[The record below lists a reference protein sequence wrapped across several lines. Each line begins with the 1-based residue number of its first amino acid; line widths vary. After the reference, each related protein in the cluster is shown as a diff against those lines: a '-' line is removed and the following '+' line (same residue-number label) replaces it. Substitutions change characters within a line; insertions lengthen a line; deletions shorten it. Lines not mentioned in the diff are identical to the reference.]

1 MKSILLAAAFL
12 GSLCWAGTNP
22 YNIIPEPVNVTTTS
36 GTTKNLKIIHE
47 QKVAGLGNEG
57 YAMKLTPG
65 GVELRYT
72 TPNGKAMAMATLF
85 QLQDQLSDT
94 PEGLPCGSIQDS
106 PDFGWRGMMVDVGRY
121 HYPMKEIYNF
131 VDAMHYYKYN
141 VLHLHLT
148 EDQGWRLPVPGY
160 DKLRTIG
167 AVRPSAPESQNN
179 SLLANEGM
187 YTKKELQDLVA
198 YCKARGIQVLP
209 EVEMP
214 GHNMALAASYPEFC
228 CNTKRAQVWTHG
240 GVSSKLICPQKPAT
254 KKFLKDT
261 FNTVQQIFPFPYIHI
276 GGDECPMGDWKK
288 CPDCQAARAKKGQGD
303 NVEAQMSDFTKSL
316 TAMLAKHRKKPILWY
331 DINKSYYHKGE
342 TVMSWLPGEFPRCID
357 KTKEQGIDLIVTPQF
372 KYYLA
377 RTQMKFPADD
387 VRARPG
393 GAPILL
399 KDCYNFDPRNGR
411 DKNDVKHIKGIN
423 LCMWA
428 EWIPSGELLMY
439 MTYPRAMA
447 VSETAWGS
455 HKNRPSL
462 EEFEKKMETHKKH
475 FQKRFGYTLERT
487 VENADG
493 NFVVLN
499 KNCSVRIENEQG
511 RELESYQPV
520 IGTILYVPNGG
531 AIKKDETLA
540 TWDPY
545 NVPVIAE
552 KGGIVEFK
560 DMIVGITVSK
570 ETDRETGASSLVV
583 MEHKQELHPQV
594 VIRDAKTREVLAHH
608 AIPAGANLTVK
619 DGETISAGTMVA
631 KTPRKVAKTKDI
643 TGGLPRVAELFEAR
657 KPKDACTIARVEGI
671 VRLSSK
677 NTSRGKKVITI
688 ETPTGE
694 LVDHLVPMN
703 KHVIVHEDDHV
714 HLGDQLTEGPVSP
727 EEILD
732 VCGKERLQEHLVNE
746 VQEVYRLQGV
756 EINDKHVE
764 IIVRQMLRKVVIT
777 EPGNTEFLW
786 GDQVDK
792 TTFDR
797 INEQTVAQGG
807 QPAAAK
813 PVLLGITK
821 ASLETESFISAA
833 SFQDTTRVLTE
844 ASTLGK
850 TDTLEGFKENVIMGH
865 LIPAGTGFSRY
876 SKIEVEPAEGAEE
889 IASASE
895 EEEAAELAED
905 MLNDT
910 INFDNER

>member
-1 MKSILLAAAFL
+1 MKIGDAVGIIAAQSIGEPGTQLTMRTFLVGGTATTAFKQPIVK
-12 GSLCWAGTNP
+12 A
-22 YNIIPEPVNVTTTS
+22 
-36 GTTKNLKIIHE
+36 KN
-47 QKVAGLGNEG
+47 
-57 YAMKLTPG
+57 
-65 GVELRYT
+65 
-72 TPNGKAMAMATLF
+72 
-85 QLQDQLSDT
+85 D
-94 PEGLPCGSIQDS
+94 
-106 PDFGWRGMMVDVGRY
+106 GRV
-121 HYPMKEIYNF
+121 IY
-131 VDAMHYYKYN
+131 
-141 VLHLHLT
+141 T
-148 EDQGWRLPVPGY
+148 EDL
-160 DKLRTIG
+160 
-167 AVRPSAPESQNN
+167 
-179 SLLANEGM
+179 
-187 YTKKELQDLVA
+187 
-198 YCKARGIQVLP
+198 
-209 EVEMP
+209 
-214 GHNMALAASYPEFC
+214 
-228 CNTKRAQVWTHG
+228 
-240 GVSSKLICPQKPAT
+240 
-254 KKFLKDT
+254 
-261 FNTVQQIFPFPYIHI
+261 
-276 GGDECPMGDWKK
+276 
-288 CPDCQAARAKKGQGD
+288 
-303 NVEAQMSDFTKSL
+303 
-316 TAMLAKHRKKPILWY
+316 
-331 DINKSYYHKGE
+331 
-342 TVMSWLPGEFPRCID
+342 
-357 KTKEQGIDLIVTPQF
+357 
-372 KYYLA
+372 
-377 RTQMKFPADD
+377 
-387 VRARPG
+387 
-393 GAPILL
+393 
-399 KDCYNFDPRNGR
+399 
-411 DKNDVKHIKGIN
+411 
-423 LCMWA
+423 
-428 EWIPSGELLMY
+428 
-439 MTYPRAMA
+439 
-447 VSETAWGS
+447 
-455 HKNRPSL
+455 
-462 EEFEKKMETHKKH
+462 
-475 FQKRFGYTLERT
+475 RT
-487 VENADG
+487 VENVDG

-499 KNCSVRIENEQG
+499 KNCSVRIETEQG
-511 RELESYQPV
+511 RELESSQPV

-531 AIKKDETLA
+531 SIKKDETLA

-552 KGGIVEFK
+552 KGGMVEFK

-570 ETDRETGASSLVV
+570 ETDRETGTSTLVV

-594 VIRDAKTREVLAHH
+594 VIRDVKTREVLAHH

-714 HLGDQLTEGPVSP
+714 HMGDQLTEGPVSP

-797 INEQTVAQGG
+797 INEQTIAQGG

-876 SKIEVEPAEGAEE
+876 SKIEVDPAEGAEE
-889 IASASE
+889 IVLAGEDDEMDSIE
-895 EEEAAELAED
+895 EV
-905 MLNDT
+905 LNDT

>member
-1 MKSILLAAAFL
+1 MSIELTRNFSIIAHIDHGKTTLSDRLLEK
-12 GSLCWAGTNP
+12 TNT
-22 YNIIPEPVNVTTTS
+22 ISERE
-36 GTTKNLKIIHE
+36 K
-47 QKVAGLGNEG
+47 
-57 YAMKLTPG
+57 
-65 GVELRYT
+65 
-72 TPNGKAMAMATLF
+72 
-85 QLQDQLSDT
+85 QDQLLDAMDLEREKGITIKSHPVTIFYKAGDGKTYKLNLLDT
-94 PEGLPCGSIQDS
+94 PGHVDFSYEVSRSLAACEGALLI
-106 PDFGWRGMMVDVGRY
+106 
-121 HYPMKEIYNF
+121 
-131 VDAMHYYKYN
+131 VDAA
-141 VLHLHLT
+141 
-148 EDQGWRLPVPGY
+148 QG
-160 DKLRTIG
+160 
-167 AVRPSAPESQNN
+167 
-179 SLLANEGM
+179 
-187 YTKKELQDLVA
+187 
-198 YCKARGIQVLP
+198 
-209 EVEMP
+209 
-214 GHNMALAASYPEFC
+214 
-228 CNTKRAQVWTHG
+228 
-240 GVSSKLICPQKPAT
+240 
-254 KKFLKDT
+254 
-261 FNTVQQIFPFPYIHI
+261 
-276 GGDECPMGDWKK
+276 
-288 CPDCQAARAKKGQGD
+288 
-303 NVEAQMSDFTKSL
+303 VEAQTLANMHLAMDLNLATGQEVKIGEAVGIIAAQSIGEPGTQL
-316 TAMLAKHRKKPILWY
+316 TMRTFHVGGTATTAFKQPIV
-331 DINKSYYHKGE
+331 K
-342 TVMSWLPGEFPRCID
+342 
-357 KTKEQGIDLIVTPQF
+357 
-372 KYYLA
+372 A
-377 RTQMKFPADD
+377 
-387 VRARPG
+387 
-393 GAPILL
+393 
-399 KDCYNFDPRNGR
+399 
-411 DKNDVKHIKGIN
+411 KNDGRVI
-423 LCMWA
+423 
-428 EWIPSGELLMY
+428 
-439 MTYPRAMA
+439 
-447 VSETAWGS
+447 
-455 HKNRPSL
+455 
-462 EEFEKKMETHKKH
+462 
-475 FQKRFGYTLERT
+475 YTEDLRT

>member
-1 MKSILLAAAFL
+1 MAQDVIVHAEDCGTSNGITVHAIYDGDEEVASLASRIY
-12 GSLCWAGTNP
+12 GRTSCER
-22 YNIIPEPVNVTTTS
+22 IVDPVS
-36 GTTKNLKIIHE
+36 GEVIVDINDLINEKQAEQLEKIGIERLKIRSVLTCE
-47 QKVAGLGNEG
+47 LKKGCCAKCYGLNLATGQEVKIG
-57 YAMKLTPG
+57 EAVGIIAAQSIGEPGTQLTMRTFHVG
-65 GVELRYT
+65 GTAT
-72 TPNGKAMAMATLF
+72 TAFKQPIVKAKN
-85 QLQDQLSDT
+85 D
-94 PEGLPCGSIQDS
+94 
-106 PDFGWRGMMVDVGRY
+106 GRV
-121 HYPMKEIYNF
+121 IY
-131 VDAMHYYKYN
+131 
-141 VLHLHLT
+141 T
-148 EDQGWRLPVPGY
+148 EDL
-160 DKLRTIG
+160 
-167 AVRPSAPESQNN
+167 
-179 SLLANEGM
+179 
-187 YTKKELQDLVA
+187 
-198 YCKARGIQVLP
+198 
-209 EVEMP
+209 
-214 GHNMALAASYPEFC
+214 
-228 CNTKRAQVWTHG
+228 
-240 GVSSKLICPQKPAT
+240 
-254 KKFLKDT
+254 
-261 FNTVQQIFPFPYIHI
+261 
-276 GGDECPMGDWKK
+276 
-288 CPDCQAARAKKGQGD
+288 
-303 NVEAQMSDFTKSL
+303 
-316 TAMLAKHRKKPILWY
+316 
-331 DINKSYYHKGE
+331 
-342 TVMSWLPGEFPRCID
+342 
-357 KTKEQGIDLIVTPQF
+357 
-372 KYYLA
+372 
-377 RTQMKFPADD
+377 
-387 VRARPG
+387 
-393 GAPILL
+393 
-399 KDCYNFDPRNGR
+399 
-411 DKNDVKHIKGIN
+411 
-423 LCMWA
+423 
-428 EWIPSGELLMY
+428 
-439 MTYPRAMA
+439 
-447 VSETAWGS
+447 
-455 HKNRPSL
+455 
-462 EEFEKKMETHKKH
+462 
-475 FQKRFGYTLERT
+475 RT

>member
-1 MKSILLAAAFL
+1 MGGTATTAFKQPIVK
-12 GSLCWAGTNP
+12 A
-22 YNIIPEPVNVTTTS
+22 
-36 GTTKNLKIIHE
+36 KN
-47 QKVAGLGNEG
+47 
-57 YAMKLTPG
+57 
-65 GVELRYT
+65 
-72 TPNGKAMAMATLF
+72 
-85 QLQDQLSDT
+85 D
-94 PEGLPCGSIQDS
+94 
-106 PDFGWRGMMVDVGRY
+106 GRV
-121 HYPMKEIYNF
+121 IY
-131 VDAMHYYKYN
+131 
-141 VLHLHLT
+141 T
-148 EDQGWRLPVPGY
+148 EDL
-160 DKLRTIG
+160 
-167 AVRPSAPESQNN
+167 
-179 SLLANEGM
+179 
-187 YTKKELQDLVA
+187 
-198 YCKARGIQVLP
+198 
-209 EVEMP
+209 
-214 GHNMALAASYPEFC
+214 
-228 CNTKRAQVWTHG
+228 
-240 GVSSKLICPQKPAT
+240 
-254 KKFLKDT
+254 
-261 FNTVQQIFPFPYIHI
+261 
-276 GGDECPMGDWKK
+276 
-288 CPDCQAARAKKGQGD
+288 
-303 NVEAQMSDFTKSL
+303 
-316 TAMLAKHRKKPILWY
+316 
-331 DINKSYYHKGE
+331 
-342 TVMSWLPGEFPRCID
+342 
-357 KTKEQGIDLIVTPQF
+357 
-372 KYYLA
+372 
-377 RTQMKFPADD
+377 
-387 VRARPG
+387 
-393 GAPILL
+393 
-399 KDCYNFDPRNGR
+399 
-411 DKNDVKHIKGIN
+411 
-423 LCMWA
+423 
-428 EWIPSGELLMY
+428 
-439 MTYPRAMA
+439 
-447 VSETAWGS
+447 
-455 HKNRPSL
+455 
-462 EEFEKKMETHKKH
+462 
-475 FQKRFGYTLERT
+475 RT

>member
-1 MKSILLAAAFL
+1 MIIFALIFAYMAFYVYTYVRREKIEFYEVPEGSIVNDQRHTGIAFRTETVKYTEQAGNINFYLREGKKAAVGTRVYSVDETGKLSELLAEKTD
-12 GSLCWAGTNP
+12 GSVALSRDNL
-22 YNIIPEPVNVTTTS
+22 TS
-36 GTTKNLKIIHE
+36 LKKQLSSFSQTFTENDFKTVYDTRYTLDSEVLEYVSVDALKNLGFKEATRSGCSIGIVDMVVPSQKKTEIEKAYAELDKVTRQYKNGIITDGE
-47 QKVAGLGNEG
+47 RYQKVVDIWTQTTDVIQAALYRKLEHNEG
-57 YAMKLTPG
+57 SK
-65 GVELRYT
+65 
-72 TPNGKAMAMATLF
+72 MASPLF
-85 QLQDQLSDT
+85 
-94 PEGLPCGSIQDS
+94 
-106 PDFGWRGMMVDVGRY
+106 MMVDSG
-121 HYPMKEIYNF
+121 
-131 VDAMHYYKYN
+131 
-141 VLHLHLT
+141 
-148 EDQGWRLPVPGY
+148 
-160 DKLRTIG
+160 
-167 AVRPSAPESQNN
+167 
-179 SLLANEGM
+179 
-187 YTKKELQDLVA
+187 
-198 YCKARGIQVLP
+198 ARGNKAQIKQLSG
-209 EVEMP
+209 MR
-214 GHNMALAASYPEFC
+214 GLMA
-228 CNTKRAQVWTHG
+228 K
-240 GVSSKLICPQKPAT
+240 
-254 KKFLKDT
+254 
-261 FNTVQQIFPFPYIHI
+261 
-276 GGDECPMGDWKK
+276 
-288 CPDCQAARAKKGQGD
+288 
-303 NVEAQMSDFTKSL
+303 
-316 TAMLAKHRKKPILWY
+316 
-331 DINKSYYHKGE
+331 
-342 TVMSWLPGEFPRCID
+342 
-357 KTKEQGIDLIVTPQF
+357 
-372 KYYLA
+372 
-377 RTQMKFPADD
+377 
-387 VRARPG
+387 
-393 GAPILL
+393 
-399 KDCYNFDPRNGR
+399 
-411 DKNDVKHIKGIN
+411 
-423 LCMWA
+423 
-428 EWIPSGELLMY
+428 PSGEIIERPITANFREGLSVLEYFISTHGARKGLADTALKTADSGY
-439 MTYPRAMA
+439 MTRKLVDVAQDVIVHAEDCGTSNGITVHAIYDGDEEVASLASRIYGRTSCERIVDPVSGEVIVDINDLINEKQAEQLEKIGIERLKIRSVLTCELKKGCCAKCYGLNLATGQEVKIGEA
-447 VSETAWGS
+447 VGIIAAQSIGEPGTQLTMRTFHVGGTATTAFKQPIVKA
-455 HKNRPSL
+455 KNDGRVI
-462 EEFEKKMETHKKH
+462 
-475 FQKRFGYTLERT
+475 YTEDLRT

>member
-1 MKSILLAAAFL
+1 MRNLQTILSFLTDTFGKLGAQFLSISFNDIVDIALLAVVLYYVYRFVRERRAGKLALGLAILVVFYALTAIFEMHAMSFLLQNVFQVGLLALIILFQPELRAAL
-12 GSLCWAGTNP
+12 EKVGGDPLRSIRNLTEPKEVAETTRAID
-22 YNIIPEPVNVTTTS
+22 NICIAASDMARDRTGALIVIER
-36 GTTKNLKIIHE
+36 TTK
-47 QKVAGLGNEG
+47 LGDI
-57 YAMKLTPG
+57 MKT
-65 GVELRYT
+65 GV
-72 TPNGKAMAMATLF
+72 
-85 QLQDQLSDT
+85 Q
-94 PEGLPCGSIQDS
+94 
-106 PDFGWRGMMVDVGRY
+106 
-121 HYPMKEIYNF
+121 
-131 VDAMHYYKYN
+131 VDAVISQSLIKN
-141 VLHLHLT
+141 IFFNKAALHDGAMIIRDNRIAAESIGEPGTQLTMRTFHVGGTATTAFKQPIVKAKNDGRVIYT
-148 EDQGWRLPVPGY
+148 EDL
-160 DKLRTIG
+160 
-167 AVRPSAPESQNN
+167 
-179 SLLANEGM
+179 
-187 YTKKELQDLVA
+187 
-198 YCKARGIQVLP
+198 
-209 EVEMP
+209 
-214 GHNMALAASYPEFC
+214 
-228 CNTKRAQVWTHG
+228 
-240 GVSSKLICPQKPAT
+240 
-254 KKFLKDT
+254 
-261 FNTVQQIFPFPYIHI
+261 
-276 GGDECPMGDWKK
+276 
-288 CPDCQAARAKKGQGD
+288 
-303 NVEAQMSDFTKSL
+303 
-316 TAMLAKHRKKPILWY
+316 
-331 DINKSYYHKGE
+331 
-342 TVMSWLPGEFPRCID
+342 
-357 KTKEQGIDLIVTPQF
+357 
-372 KYYLA
+372 
-377 RTQMKFPADD
+377 
-387 VRARPG
+387 
-393 GAPILL
+393 
-399 KDCYNFDPRNGR
+399 
-411 DKNDVKHIKGIN
+411 
-423 LCMWA
+423 
-428 EWIPSGELLMY
+428 
-439 MTYPRAMA
+439 
-447 VSETAWGS
+447 
-455 HKNRPSL
+455 
-462 EEFEKKMETHKKH
+462 
-475 FQKRFGYTLERT
+475 RT
-487 VENADG
+487 VENVDG

-531 AIKKDETLA
+531 SIKKDETLA

-552 KGGIVEFK
+552 KGGMVEFK

-570 ETDRETGASSLVV
+570 ETDRETGTSTLVV

-594 VIRDAKTREVLAHH
+594 VIRDVKTREVLAHH

-714 HLGDQLTEGPVSP
+714 HMGDQLTEGPVSP

-797 INEQTVAQGG
+797 INEQTIAQGG

-876 SKIEVEPAEGAEE
+876 SKIEVDPAEGAEE
-889 IASASE
+889 IVLAGEDDEMDSIE
-895 EEEAAELAED
+895 EV
-905 MLNDT
+905 LNDT